1 MNKHRASLLIAIVV
15 GLWPA
20 MVGGRQGSPVGPLS
34 RELRARVQNERF
46 AIVTSIRGLPLG
58 VRSGLETLFAG
69 RGLDIAEPGA
79 AFQGTE
85 ASAKSN
91 VPSRR
96 MVAAGCSY
104 EYCIIYYERAG
115 KARTWRVVLFRWTP
129 ELTQFEWGGVAP
141 AGLQTIDDIRRAVL
155 SGAVKAPAEAW

>member
-15 GLWPA
+15 GLCPA
-20 MVGGRQGSPVGPLS
+20 LIAGRQGAPAGPLS
-34 RELRARVQNERF
+34 PELRGRVQNERF

-69 RGLDIAEPGA
+69 HGLDIAEPGA
-79 AFQGTE
+79 AFQGTDV
-85 ASAKSN
+85 SAKSN
-91 VPSRR
+91 LPTRR

-104 EYCIIYYERAG
+104 EYCLIYYERAG
-115 KARTWRVVLFRWTP
+115 KARTWRVALFHWTP

-141 AGLQTIDDIRRAVL
+141 AGLKTIDDIRRAVL
-155 SGAVKAPAEAW
+155 SGAVKGPAEAW